1 VLTSFVFLP
10 NLDWA
15 VFVEQPLSEAYR
27 PLYGSVSRTSTL
39 LLIGLGIALL
49 ASGYMARRVVRP
61 LEVLR
66 AGVEQ
71 ISKGDLDHHLE
82 IKTGDEIEILA
93 NEFNKM
99 VGELRKSYGFL
110 EEKVQQR
117 TKELSALFDIT
128 TTASR
133 SLEINDVLIAVT
145 KRIKETFRF
154 DTTRIYLFGD
164 SAEELHLRAEF
175 GDALECRKVFQKGH
189 GLLGQAAHGGEAI
202 FFEDI
207 QCDERYE
214 QLSVSK
220 ANKEA
225 GYRSLGYFPILV
237 AGKSLGCVVYNGRQ
251 PRKLTGDEIRLLR
264 SMCDQIGVAI
274 NNINLFE
281 EVKEKTSQLGSAN
294 LKLVESLAGQTAIAE
309 VLRAMA
315 RSPNDLRVLLDT
327 MIINAVTL
335 ARANGG
341 VIRLYDNTGAFRFV
355 AYHGDKGLDLP
366 NFDLPL
372 RADEQSA
379 STRAIRELQPVHI
392 LDISSEGHRYRGPI
406 QDVPART
413 VLAVPML
420 RQDSPLG
427 VIVVFR
433 YTVEA
438 FTDQQIEMVTTFADQ
453 AVIAMENV
461 RLFQELQKRSGDLA
475 QSVEKLEDANQRL
488 TELDKLKSDFIS
500 NVSHE
505 LRTPLTAVESLTDN
519 MLDGITGPLNNKQIR
534 YVSGIKD
541 SADRLARLI
550 DDLLDLSVIEAG
562 RLELKRE
569 SFSLTA
575 LILAVADSLT
585 PMAEEKLIRLKA
597 DGMDADWLA
606 WGDRD
611 KITQVLTN
619 LIGNAIK
626 FTPANGEVS
635 LRIQRDGAGWL
646 KVSVV
651 DTGPGVAPE
660 EATKI
665 FSEFYQLRRAG
676 EKKSVGV
683 GLGLAISKKL
693 VEMHGGKI
701 WVENTVGNGSNFSF
715 TVPTRQTL
723 YSDGYAA

>member
-1 VLTSFVFLP
+1 
-10 NLDWA
+10 
-15 VFVEQPLSEAYR
+15 
-27 PLYGSVSRTSTL
+27 
-39 LLIGLGIALL
+39 
-49 ASGYMARRVVRP
+49 
-61 LEVLR
+61 
-66 AGVEQ
+66 
-71 ISKGDLDHHLE
+71 
-82 IKTGDEIEILA
+82 
-93 NEFNKM
+93 
-99 VGELRKSYGFL
+99 
-110 EEKVQQR
+110 
-117 TKELSALFDIT
+117 
-128 TTASR
+128 
-133 SLEINDVLIAVT
+133 
-145 KRIKETFRF
+145 
-154 DTTRIYLFGD
+154 
-164 SAEELHLRAEF
+164 
-175 GDALECRKVFQKGH
+175 
-189 GLLGQAAHGGEAI
+189 
-202 FFEDI
+202 
-207 QCDERYE
+207 
-214 QLSVSK
+214 
-220 ANKEA
+220 
-225 GYRSLGYFPILV
+225 
-237 AGKSLGCVVYNGRQ
+237 
-251 PRKLTGDEIRLLR
+251 
-264 SMCDQIGVAI
+264 
-274 NNINLFE
+274 
-281 EVKEKTSQLGSAN
+281 
-294 LKLVESLAGQTAIAE
+294 
-309 VLRAMA
+309 
-315 RSPNDLRVLLDT
+315 
-327 MIINAVTL
+327 
-335 ARANGG
+335 
-341 VIRLYDNTGAFRFV
+341 
-355 AYHGDKGLDLP
+355 
-366 NFDLPL
+366 
-372 RADEQSA
+372 
-379 STRAIRELQPVHI
+379 
-392 LDISSEGHRYRGPI
+392 
-406 QDVPART
+406 
-413 VLAVPML
+413 
-420 RQDSPLG
+420 
-427 VIVVFR
+427 
-433 YTVEA
+433 
-438 FTDQQIEMVTTFADQ
+438 
-453 AVIAMENV
+453 
-461 RLFQELQKRSGDLA
+461 
-475 QSVEKLEDANQRL
+475 VEKLEDANQRL

-519 MLDGITGPLNNKQIR
+519 LLDGITGPLNNKQIR

-665 FSEFYQLRRAG
+665 FSEFYQLRRVG

-715 TVPTRQTL
+715 TVPTRQAL